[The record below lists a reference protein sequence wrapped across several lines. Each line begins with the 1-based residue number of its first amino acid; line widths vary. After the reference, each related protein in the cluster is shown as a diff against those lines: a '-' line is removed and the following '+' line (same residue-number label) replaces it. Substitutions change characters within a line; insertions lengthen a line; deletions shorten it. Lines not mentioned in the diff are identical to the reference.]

1 MLDGASK
8 ATVRNRSPST
18 ARRLDDTVRGT
29 LRGSR
34 MRDEPRFAAAKHP
47 TGPNTAPCPP
57 RSNVVGT
64 SPHEFTKERIV
75 DAVHAFFQSN
85 TQYYIAGRYG
95 AFAALNPV
103 AGNLMHHAIEHFL
116 KGGLAKTKSL
126 EDLAKRPF
134 GHNLPA
140 IWDAFKTQV
149 NDSNLA
155 QFDSVITFMSSKN
168 SGIPTP
174 SWSKECS
181 APST

>member
-1 MLDGASK
+1 
-8 ATVRNRSPST
+8 
-18 ARRLDDTVRGT
+18 
-29 LRGSR
+29 